1 MKLLPKNAR
10 KETSKFLLW
19 PCRITNVGLVVLALF
34 CTSGVLSAAAAPVEP
49 PQFSR
54 LFKRQN
60 NSSAGTRAAEIVII
74 AVPVILSGVFAGLTL
89 GYMALDATQLSV
101 LAQSGTTLQKKYAS
115 RILPL
120 RRKGHLLLVTLLLGN
135 VICNET
141 LPIISEHALGGGVL
155 AVVISAALIVIFAEI
170 LPQAICTQYGL
181 SIGYFA
187 APFVQ
192 AAIYLLLPLSW
203 PISKLLDCM
212 IGTHQ
217 GVIYRRA
224 ELKELI
230 NIHSSQRPEGGDLNI
245 DAVTIMRGAL
255 DLQEKSVRDVLT
267 PIQDVFMLPIDAKL
281 DRTTLK
287 DIVASG
293 HSRVPVYEE
302 ASINTADGEIKW
314 KRLVGALLVKNLI
327 LLDPDDA
334 IPLRDIKINAMPT
347 VQDSLGLFDILNSFQ
362 EGNSHMAIVIPSPP
376 QPESHGLTSDSVSR
390 VSTRNSSNSSK
401 TVSTQILPCQSP
413 QWTEEEIDNL
423 APIGIITLEDV
434 LEELIQ
440 EPIWDESDTV
450 AARPRAGLA
459 IPFETGERI
468 ILATQRHASKRNQSE
483 AGKSNTSGKEKGHT
497 VIPLSTSVPQD
508 AILSP
513 RVPGIIASTTTQQI
527 NKHLRNV
534 QGHQKSSQER
544 PSVSSSFN
552 ARNKFKSQPVILCP
566 LSRAASV
573 PGSLNEKAEE
583 RPPSPSFSAPVG
595 PRDERPGSRSSLR
608 KGLFRKNT
616 QDISDFTK
624 YNMKHKDQDDEK

>member
-1 MKLLPKNAR
+1 MKLLPQHAP
-10 KETSKFLLW
+10 KETTEFLPWLRRTNNI
-19 PCRITNVGLVVLALF
+19 RIILALLAI
-34 CTSGVLSAAAAPVEP
+34 CCASGFSSASAAPVDP
-49 PQFSR
+49 PQFGW
-54 LFKRQN
+54 LLKRNQN
-60 NSSAGTRAAEIVII
+60 NHSAGSKAGEIVAI
-74 AVPVILSGVFAGLTL
+74 AMLVLLSGIFAGLTL

-101 LAQSGTTLQKKYAS
+101 LAQSGTALQRKYAS

-141 LPIISEHALGGGVL
+141 LPIISEDTLGAGVL

-181 SIGYFA
+181 SIGYYA

-192 AAIYLLLPLSW
+192 AAIYMLLPLSW

-212 IGTHQ
+212 IGAHH

-267 PIQDVFMLPIDAKL
+267 PIQDVFMLPLHAKL
-281 DRTTLK
+281 DRLTIK
-287 DIVASG
+287 EIVASG

-302 ASINTADGEIKW
+302 TSTKTDDGEIKW

-347 VQDSLGLFDILNSFQ
+347 VQESLGLFDILNSFQ

-376 QPESHGLTSDSVSR
+376 QPECLGLASDSVSR
-390 VSTRNSSNSSK
+390 VSSRNSSNGSK
-401 TVSTQILPCQSP
+401 TTVVQISPPQSP
-413 QWTEEEIDNL
+413 QWTRDEIENL
-423 APIGIITLEDV
+423 PPIGIITLEDV

-440 EPIWDESDTV
+440 EPIWDESDPI

-459 IPFETGERI
+459 IPFETGGRI
-468 ILATQRHASKRNQSE
+468 ILATQRSTAKRNQSE
-483 AGKSNTSGKEKGHT
+483 TGKSNTSGKEKGRST
-497 VIPLSTSVPQD
+497 VVPVSITIPQD
-508 AILSP
+508 AISP
-513 RVPGIIASTTTQQI
+513 SRAPEDITATTAHHI

-534 QGHQKSSQER
+534 QGQQTPSQDR

-552 ARNKFKSQPVILCP
+552 ARNKFKSQPLLLRPV
-566 LSRAASV
+566 SRAASV
-573 PGSLNEKAEE
+573 PGSLNEKIEE
-583 RPPSPSFSAPVG
+583 RPPSPSLSAPVG
-595 PRDERPGSRSSLR
+595 QHGERPTSRSSLR
-608 KGLFRKNT
+608 KGLFQKKNENL
-616 QDISDFTK
+616 I
-624 YNMKHKDQDDEK
+624 